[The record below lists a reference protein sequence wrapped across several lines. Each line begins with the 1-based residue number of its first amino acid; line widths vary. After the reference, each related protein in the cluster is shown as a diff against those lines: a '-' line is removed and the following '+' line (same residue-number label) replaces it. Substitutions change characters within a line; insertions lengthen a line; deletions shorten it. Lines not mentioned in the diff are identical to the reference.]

1 MLDVT
6 GVGSSDGVKLGILD
20 LARDDALQLSSQR
33 GSQQLARKNST
44 GTQGSVSASQQS
56 SQLGSQ
62 QSQISEELCSSQ
74 PLVGRSS
81 ESGHQ
86 RQQQASLLPG
96 ANQPQSHMQREITD
110 HMHVS
115 GEQQASQED
124 EEEKERRELEER
136 KARRRKRLAEKKLAA
151 ANSGYYKPSSDNRG
165 DAKLGV
171 EQEEE
176 EAAALEHDGEHGGRR
191 CLTSPLGRR
200 RERDDDT
207 GAHVGNAG
215 EHDLVSKDSGAW
227 ESTGGSTASNAGMA
241 SGRCSTS
248 DGLPGIQMSQQE
260 IVSQQGL
267 SQRHNKRSYKD
278 KMRLL
283 GLG

>member
-1 MLDVT
+1 MLCVT

-20 LARDDALQLSSQR
+20 LARDDALQLSSQHR
-33 GSQQLARKNST
+33 SQQPAKNST
-44 GTQGSVSASQQS
+44 GTQGSAAASQQS

-62 QSQISEELCSSQ
+62 QSQASEELCSSQ
-74 PLVGRSS
+74 PLVGRSG
-81 ESGHQ
+81 ELGHK
-86 RQQQASLLPG
+86 RQQQAPLSPG
-96 ANQPQSHMQREITD
+96 ISQPQSHTQREQTD
-110 HMHVS
+110 QLLVD
-115 GEQQASQED
+115 GAQQASQED
-124 EEEKERRELEER
+124 EEEKELRELEER

-151 ANSGYYKPSSDNRG
+151 ANSGYYKPDSRG
-165 DAKLGV
+165 NAKLGA

-176 EAAALEHDGEHGGRR
+176 EKAAALEHDREH
-191 CLTSPLGRR
+191 LSSPLGRR

-207 GAHVGNAG
+207 GAHGGVAG
-215 EHDLVSKDSGAW
+215 DERRGSRDSGSW
-227 ESTGGSTASNAGMA
+227 EMMEGGSTSNAGIP

-248 DGLPGIQMSQQE
+248 GGLPGIQMSQQE

>member
-1 MLDVT
+1 MLCVT
-6 GVGSSDGVKLGILD
+6 GVGSSDGVKLGVLD

-33 GSQQLARKNST
+33 GSQQPARSST
-44 GTQGSVSASQQS
+44 GTQGSVAASQQS

-62 QSQISEELCSSQ
+62 QSQASEELCSSQ

-86 RQQQASLLPG
+86 RQQQASLSPG
-96 ANQPQSHMQREITD
+96 ANQPQSQTQREMTD
-110 HMHVS
+110 QLHVG

-165 DAKLGV
+165 DDKLGA

-176 EAAALEHDGEHGGRR
+176 EQAVLEHDGEQGDRL

-207 GAHVGNAG
+207 GTHGGSASDQHLA
-215 EHDLVSKDSGAW
+215 SRDSGAW
-227 ESTGGSTASNAGMA
+227 EITSASTASNAGMA

-267 SQRHNKRSYKD
+267 TQRHNKRSYKD